1 MHSTFAQTQ
10 LPISHQPKKNQAVRG
25 TTKLQVNPTQPSNQV
40 AHPVSVSYSMSLPS
54 FEPQRVVVQEVEVD
68 QEVEPGLRGER
79 VVEEGGDG
87 APQVELVEEV
97 LPREDQPLRA
107 EQAEAAEQREQDG
120 EAEPVPGEDRQGLE
134 PVLKFKAV

>member
-1 MHSTFAQTQ
+1 ME
-10 LPISHQPKKNQAVRG
+10 
-25 TTKLQVNPTQPSNQV
+25 QPSPAIQPDS
-40 AHPVSVSYSMSLPS
+40 HSVSYSMNLPS